1 MGEVAQPPA
10 VPLFVQEVEEGNSS
24 DVLSLNAQLPG
35 ERSMRHDLG
44 QVVPCDAGGVVV
56 IVVGVELCWCWGRR
70 AGGVVA
76 FEAVEGGG
84 PRVKLPGG
92 GGGKWVDGSGKWGG
106 RGVGMELE
114 V

>member
-35 ERSMRHDLG
+35 ERSMRYDLG

-56 IVVGVELCWCWGRR
+56 IVVGVELCWCWGPNR
-70 AGGVVA
+70 APHGVP
-76 FEAVEGGG
+76 AVLLPYMLPWWLDAAGEGCCG
-84 PRVKLPGG
+84 
-92 GGGKWVDGSGKWGG
+92 
-106 RGVGMELE
+106 
-114 V
+114 